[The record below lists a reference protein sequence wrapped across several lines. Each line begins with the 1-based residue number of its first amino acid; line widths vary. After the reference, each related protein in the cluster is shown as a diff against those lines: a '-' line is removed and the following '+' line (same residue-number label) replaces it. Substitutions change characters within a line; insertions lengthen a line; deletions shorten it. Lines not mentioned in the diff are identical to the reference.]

1 MASAEQILEMAAVI
15 ETLNGEL
22 GALRTEVVRVNQEL
36 NMLKQ
41 NPPRQPE
48 PHHEGGGRLVDKSM
62 VPDKFT
68 GTTSFNNWADDVK
81 AIVGAKKVAY
91 RRMLEWAEERKDEA
105 ITDEEV
111 DLHEDGAREN
121 SGQLYTFLLFYTT
134 LEPRQIVKGCRGNGA
149 EAWRRLKHRFDPDN
163 AQNQIGAMIRS
174 LMPPKVK
181 DLKLLNYAIEKWEE
195 GLRKQQEVTGEAPLT
210 DSTKRALLINMVPDD
225 LGKYLKLNAGRLN
238 SYDKARWEVMNYITN
253 EAPQADIGMQV
264 DNVDETGAE
273 EWTAEWPEWIR
284 VGVLGHVLLVPGTG
298 TSSRRLREEEGLE
311 APAGRTHRRAE
322 PWRGRVRRH
331 GCLGALS
338 DLRGQRGPMGGH
350 RPVAQGTAAE
360 GQRRR
365 ADPQAQELPGDA
377 DP

>member
-1 MASAEQILEMAAVI
+1 MASAEQMREMAAVI

-195 GLRKQQEVTGEAPLT
+195 GLRKQQEVTGEVPLT

-253 EAPQADIGMQV
+253 EAPQANVGMQV
-264 DNVDETGAE
+264 DSFDETGAE
-273 EWTAEWPEWIR
+273 EWTAEWPEWP
-284 VGVLGHVLLVPGTG
+284 GDDLGPRAR
-298 TSSRRLREEEGLE
+298 SLR
-311 APAGRTHRRAE
+311 
-322 PWRGRVRRH
+322 
-331 GCLGALS
+331 
-338 DLRGQRGPMGGH
+338 QRGL
-350 RPVAQGTAAE
+350 AA
-360 GQRRR
+360 
-365 ADPQAQELPGDA
+365 
-377 DP
+377 